1 MDLHPYDT
9 GRHNTTRHDNM
20 KRIKLKKNIQ
30 TKKDKE
36 KENIILIP
44 HMRLG
49 FCDMWPPYYTLKN
62 QNVFHTID
70 ANIYAC
76 LVGQDF
82 LLQFR
87 KLNNKNI

>member
-49 FCDMWPPYYTLKN
+49 FCDM
-62 QNVFHTID
+62 
-70 ANIYAC
+70 
-76 LVGQDF
+76 
-82 LLQFR
+82 
-87 KLNNKNI
+87 